1 MKCVTCG
8 NEQMVSGTE
17 REVRSVAG
25 YTFVADMPASACDKC
40 GESVIDYT
48 SLHLFNLAIAG
59 KLAELGASSGEAFK
73 FMRKAMSMKAA
84 DLAALLQVVPETVS
98 RWETGQRNVDY
109 GAMLVLG
116 AIVLDKLENKT
127 MTLDRLRALRDPAK
141 ATGEV
146 LVQIDM
152 QRP

>member
-8 NEQMVSGTE
+8 NEQMVSGTA

-25 YTFVADMPASACDKC
+25 YTFVAGMPASTCKNC

-48 SLHLFNLAIAG
+48 PLHLFNLAIAG
-59 KLAELGASSGEAFK
+59 KLANLGASSGEAFK
-73 FMRKAMSMKAA
+73 FMRKAIGMKASV
-84 DLAALLQVVPETVS
+84 LAALLHVVPETVS

-109 GAMLVLG
+109 GAMVVLG
-116 AIVLDKLENKT
+116 AIVLDQLENKT
-127 MTLDRLRALRDPAK
+127 TTLDRLRALQDPAK

-146 LVQIDM
+146 LVQIDV
-152 QRP
+152 